1 MHPVLQA
8 DETPLQI
15 QGSLKRVF
23 CGLRQRGRLRGGIC
37 SGNVRQGPLMVDG
50 YTGNAGLVI
59 LHLLQSEEALTLTFL
74 SRCFEFI
81 SQSLQWFVI
90 HNLTFFRCWNEHI
103 KVRK

>member
-15 QGSLKRVF
+15 QSRLKRVL
-23 CGLRQRGRLRGGIC
+23 CGLRQCGRLRGGIC
-37 SGNVRQGPLMVDG
+37 SGDVRLGPLMVDG
-50 YTGNAGLVI
+50 DTGNAGLVF
-59 LHLLQSEEALTLTFL
+59 LHLLQSEETLTLTFL

-90 HNLTFFRCWNEHI
+90 HNLTFF
-103 KVRK
+103 

>member
-8 DETPLQI
+8 DETPLQLLS
-15 QGSLKRVF
+15 SLKRVLR
-23 CGLRQRGRLRGGIC
+23 GLRQRGRLRGGIC
-37 SGNVRQGPLMVDG
+37 SGDVRQGPLMVDG
-50 YTGNAGLVI
+50 DTDNMGLVF

-90 HNLTFFRCWNEHI
+90 HNLTFF
-103 KVRK
+103 

>member
-15 QGSLKRVF
+15 LSSLKRVF
-23 CGLRQRGRLRGGIC
+23 CGLLQRGRLRGGIC
-37 SGNVRQGPLMVDG
+37 SDDVRLRPLMVDG
-50 YTGNAGLVI
+50 DTGNAGLVI
-59 LHLLQSEEALTLTFL
+59 LHLLQSEEAITLTFL

-90 HNLTFFRCWNEHI
+90 HNLTFF
-103 KVRK
+103 